1 MLHKLMS
8 QKLIGIIVIVVVVL
22 SGGVYAFKQIM
33 PADAKET
40 QGPVYAT
47 KEVVRG
53 DITVGVNTTGML
65 NPTRGGGI
73 RVPGDYRSDMVS
85 VQYVIED
92 ILVEEGDEVKTD
104 QVMVIL
110 NSPDLETQ
118 IDEARTRLEAKEE
131 ELSDMTGVPV
141 SQLSSINPGKGIT
154 LRSPVD
160 GKVSRLDVMEGEEVP
175 LGHIVAR
182 IVDDSRYRIR
192 AKLTPAEFKMV
203 SKGQAVTLSFPYFEG
218 FAEGKIVD
226 TNPNPIPDLNEE
238 GIPKGY
244 VHIVEIEGE
253 NPGLVQPLM
262 DVHIILNREDGLT
275 LTCANLARVEKFITE
290 ERVINRA
297 ESFATE
303 VYVHEM
309 ENVKKGDPIVSMTGN
324 DVQRTLEN
332 TLDEILDLRLKLRQL
347 ETTLDQ
353 MEVKA
358 TMDGVVA
365 SIQRQEG
372 ETVRVGEWIG
382 DIYNTS
388 EMMVWAQVDDID
400 IVNVKQDAPVRV
412 TVDAVPG
419 ENFEGKVTHVSPMG
433 EKINNVTRFSINI
446 EVKGGPQLR
455 PGMQANCFIDGGSAE
470 GVLLI
475 PVEAIFEED
484 GSAMVEVLDED
495 GTVRM
500 VQVRLG
506 LMNDRYAEVLDGLEE
521 GDLVITGS
529 SADLLPSQQIK
540 AKDTLLPEKSEDNNN
555 NGEN

>member
-1 MLHKLMS
+1 MLQKLMS
-8 QKLIGIIVIVVVVL
+8 QKLIAIIVIVVVVL
-22 SGGVYAFKQIM
+22 GGGIYAFKQIM
-33 PADAKET
+33 PADSRQAE
-40 QGPVYAT
+40 GPVYAT
-47 KEVVRG
+47 REVVRG
-53 DITVGVNTTGML
+53 DITVGVTTTGML
-65 NPTRGGGI
+65 NPTYGGGI

-85 VQYVIED
+85 VQYVIEE
-92 ILVEEGDEVKTD
+92 ILVEEGDEVKKD
-104 QVMVIL
+104 QLLVKL
-110 NSPDLETQ
+110 NSPDLENQ
-118 IDEARTRLEAKEE
+118 IEEARARLEAKEE
-131 ELSDMTGVPV
+131 ELSEMTGVPV
-141 SQLSSINPGKGIT
+141 NQLSNINPAKGIT
-154 LRSPVD
+154 LRAPVE
-160 GKVSRLDVMEGEEVP
+160 GKVSRLDVVEGEEIP

-182 IVDDSRYRIR
+182 IVDDSKYRVR
-192 AKLTPAEFKMV
+192 AKLTPAEFKLV
-203 SKGQAVTLSFPYFEG
+203 AKGQKVTLSFPYFEG
-218 FAEGKIVD
+218 FAEGKITEV
-226 TNPNPIPDLNEE
+226 NPNPIPDINEN
-238 GIPKGY
+238 GIPRGFVY
-244 VHIVEIEGE
+244 IIEIEGE

-262 DVHIILNREDGLT
+262 DVHIILTREDGYT
-275 LTCANLARVEKFITE
+275 LTCANKAQVEKFITE

-309 ENVKKGDPIVSMTGN
+309 ETVKKGDPIVSMTGN
-324 DVQRTLEN
+324 DVQKTLEDA
-332 TLDEILDLRLKLRQL
+332 LDEILDLRLKLRQL
-347 ETTLDQ
+347 ESTLEQ
-353 MEVKA
+353 TEVKA

-365 SIQRQEG
+365 SINRQEG

-382 DIYNTS
+382 DIYNTG

-400 IVNVKQDAPVRV
+400 IVNVKQDAPVKV

-419 ENFEGKVTHVSPMG
+419 ETFEGKVTHVSPMG

-484 GSAMVEVLDED
+484 GKTMVEVLGED
-495 GTVRM
+495 GNVRM

-521 GDLVITGS
+521 GQLVITGS

-540 AKDTLLPEKSEDNNN
+540 AKDTLLPEKGEDGNNN
-555 NGEN
+555 EN